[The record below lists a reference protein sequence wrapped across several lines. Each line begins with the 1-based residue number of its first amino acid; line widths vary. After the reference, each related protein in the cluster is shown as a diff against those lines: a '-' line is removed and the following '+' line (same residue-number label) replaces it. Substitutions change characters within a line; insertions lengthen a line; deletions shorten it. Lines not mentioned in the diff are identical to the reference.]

1 MELEDKNRI
10 QQLLNSE
17 AVNYLETSERLI
29 IKNAL
34 EKDEI
39 SHTEYENLEK
49 IFRKY
54 DRYLRN

>member
-1 MELEDKNRI
+1 MRLDAKNKV

-17 AVNYLETSERLI
+17 AANYLETSERLI

>member
-29 IKNAL
+29 INNAL
-34 EKDEI
+34 EKNEV
-39 SHTEYENLEK
+39 SYTEYENLEK

-54 DRYLRN
+54 GKYLRN

>member
-1 MELEDKNRI
+1 MRLDAKNKV

-29 IKNAL
+29 IKNML
-34 EKDEI
+34 EKDQI

-54 DRYLRN
+54 DKYLRN

>member
-34 EKDEI
+34 EKNEV
-39 SHTEYENLEK
+39 SYTEYEHLEK

-54 DRYLRN
+54 GKYLRN

>member
-29 IKNAL
+29 IKNVL

>member
-1 MELEDKNRI
+1 MELEDKNKI

-34 EKDEI
+34 EKDEMT
-39 SHTEYENLEK
+39 HTEYENLEK

-54 DRYLRN
+54 DKYLRN

>member
-39 SHTEYENLEK
+39 SRTEYENLEK

-54 DRYLRN
+54 NRYLRN

>member
-29 IKNAL
+29 IKSAM

-39 SHTEYENLEK
+39 SRTEYENLEK

-54 DRYLRN
+54 VRYLRN

>member
-1 MELEDKNRI
+1 MELEDENKI
-10 QQLLNSE
+10 QQLLNSD

-39 SHTEYENLEK
+39 THTEYENLEK

-54 DRYLRN
+54 DKYLRN

>member
-1 MELEDKNRI
+1 MRSDAKNKV

-29 IKNAL
+29 IKNML
-34 EKDEI
+34 EKDQI

-54 DRYLRN
+54 DKYLRN

>member
-10 QQLLNSE
+10 QHLLNSE

-39 SHTEYENLEK
+39 SRTEYENLEK

-54 DRYLRN
+54 ERYLRN